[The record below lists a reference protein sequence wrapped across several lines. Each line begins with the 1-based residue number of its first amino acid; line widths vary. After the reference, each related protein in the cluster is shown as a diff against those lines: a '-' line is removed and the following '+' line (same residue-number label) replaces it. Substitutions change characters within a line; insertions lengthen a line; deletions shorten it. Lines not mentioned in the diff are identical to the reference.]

1 MSCSKTEWRC
11 KRENIEKINV
21 WQTLKNLWQWARAVA
36 DGGRVLKGNP
46 WLGFLVVRS
55 SFKAEA
61 APRPL
66 AGNYVPA
73 KIDWLPCVIKI
84 PSEKG
89 FSYLKGWISTR
100 SFVSLCQ
107 WQERPMLKSLADC
120 NHPSSITWHVVGTPR
135 NKASKDR
142 SCEKI

>member
-1 MSCSKTEWRC
+1 MLPITIVSMSCSKTVAC
-11 KRENIEKINV
+11 KRENIAGINV
-21 WQTLKNLWQWARAVA
+21 LQTLRKFGFGELELA

-73 KIDWLPCVIKI
+73 KID
-84 PSEKG
+84 
-89 FSYLKGWISTR
+89 
-100 SFVSLCQ
+100 
-107 WQERPMLKSLADC
+107 
-120 NHPSSITWHVVGTPR
+120 
-135 NKASKDR
+135 
-142 SCEKI
+142 